1 MTENKSPFL
10 TVSRFAA
17 VPGLVHG
24 FGDGRWS
31 EADFLAFAA
40 SREMRPVVMRQLHS
54 DTIHRLEAA
63 PDRKLEGDAL
73 MTNVPGLLLVIRT
86 ADCLPV
92 LLVDE
97 KNRAVAAVHCGWR
110 GTEKRILENA
120 VRAMGEVYGSR
131 PGEMLAALGPCIGA
145 ACYEVG
151 PEVCTGFVRA
161 GFPETLFALRGHVPG
176 VDVPGQF
183 PGRETWGHV
192 PEVRVPLLK
201 PKYLLGLR
209 DANVWLLRELG
220 LQEEG
225 TSSIPVRL
233 APIAS
238 RGSCPTAATP
248 TTPAACTTSSALFEK
263 SPLPLS
269 PLASRLVFEKQTS
282 IDGQGIHP
290 AQGCSQRRH
299 RGHDATAWGPPTRPE
314 PLMLWHLGRRG
325 RMGVAPREEWPRC
338 RR

>member
-1 MTENKSPFL
+1 MSRAGLFGIKLAVTENKSPFL

-63 PDRKLEGDAL
+63 PDKKLEGDAL
-73 MTNVPGLLLVIRT
+73 MTSVPGLLLVIRT

-110 GTEKRILENA
+110 GTEKRILEKA
-120 VRAMGEVYGSR
+120 VRAMGEACGSK

-151 PEVCTGFVRA
+151 PEVRKGYLEA
-161 GFPETLFALRGHVPG
+161 GFPASVFAVRGHVP
-176 VDVPGQF
+176 
-183 PGRETWGHV
+183 EAH
-192 PEVRVPLLK
+192 VPLLK
-201 PKYLLGLR
+201 DKYLLDLR
-209 DANVWLLRELG
+209 AANTWLLLG
-220 LQEEG
+220 LGLHKRHIFDPGPACSHCE
-225 TSSIPVRL
+225 PRL
-233 APIAS
+233 
-238 RGSCPTAATP
+238 
-248 TTPAACTTSSALFEK
+248 
-263 SPLPLS
+263 LS
-269 PLASRLVFEKQTS
+269 Y
-282 IDGQGIHP
+282 
-290 AQGCSQRRH
+290 RRNP
-299 RGHDATAWGPPTRPE
+299 HDTR
-314 PLMLWHLGRRG
+314 
-325 RMGVAPREEWPRC
+325 RMYDFIGLIRE
-338 RR
+338 